1 MGSRQRAVD
10 IGAARGREL
19 VRGILTELVQARLDR
34 GLSGSE
40 IARAMGISAAQ
51 YSRIERG
58 LTASLLIQDASA
70 LLAAVGL
77 ELGVRAHPRGEPL
90 RDRAHAALL
99 ERLRVRVHSSLRFET
114 EVPLRTPG
122 DRRAW
127 DAVVSGA
134 RWRHGIE
141 AETRPRDLQAL
152 ERRLALKLRDG
163 DVSSMSLLLLDSRHN
178 RDFIRAH
185 GAALR
190 ERFAI
195 DARRTLALL
204 AGGLDPGGN
213 SVLLL

>member
-40 IARAMGISAAQ
+40 IARAMGISAPQ

-58 LTASLLIQDASA
+58 LTASLSIQDASA

-114 EVPLRTPG
+114 EVPLPTPG

-127 DAVVSGA
+127 DAVVSAA

-204 AGGLDPGGN
+204 AAGLDPGGN